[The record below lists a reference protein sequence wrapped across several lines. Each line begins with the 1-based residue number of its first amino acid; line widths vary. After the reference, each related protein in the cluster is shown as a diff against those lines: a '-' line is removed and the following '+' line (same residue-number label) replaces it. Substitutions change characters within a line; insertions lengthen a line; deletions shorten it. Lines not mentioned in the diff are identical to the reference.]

1 MKLLIRAMFIVL
13 LFVANLAIAQPS
25 LADRPKATKNP
36 DYIELTKSLEN
47 LLTEKESQT
56 DNPEL
61 QQKIDELQL
70 QKAVMESGITWGQCR
85 NETGK
90 TLAVYGPQGESS
102 KSNVDNELYFLAD
115 GQSTPDGWDCN
126 GIYLPNGIKV
136 AGVDVNQPL
145 AYKVLDGTQLVA
157 KTNSETEELTLNVPP
172 ASVLKAGEKNWSIP
186 NVSQTFI
193 ESRIPSTLT
202 VGEVDD

>member
-1 MKLLIRAMFIVL
+1 MKVLIRLMFVVL
-13 LFVANLAIAQPS
+13 LFVVNLAIAQPS
-25 LADRPKATKNP
+25 LADRPKVTKNP

-47 LLTEKESQT
+47 LLAKKETQT
-56 DNPEL
+56 GNPEL
-61 QQKIDELQL
+61 QQRIDELQL

-90 TLAVYGPQGESS
+90 TLAIYGPQGENSQS
-102 KSNVDNELYFLAD
+102 AVDNELYFLAD

-145 AYKVLDGTQLVA
+145 AYRA
-157 KTNSETEELTLNVPP
+157 YLT
-172 ASVLKAGEKNWSIP
+172 S
-186 NVSQTFI
+186 FI
-193 ESRIPSTLT
+193 IGIRCSN
-202 VGEVDD
+202 